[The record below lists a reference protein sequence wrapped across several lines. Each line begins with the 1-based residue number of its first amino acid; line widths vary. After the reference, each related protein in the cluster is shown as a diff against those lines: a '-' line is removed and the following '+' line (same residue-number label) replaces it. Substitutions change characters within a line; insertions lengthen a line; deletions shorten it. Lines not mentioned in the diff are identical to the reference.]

1 MIRPYEIMYILDA
14 RLEEQDQNKIN
25 ERVNETI
32 AKIGGKVEKS
42 EVWGRRKLAFPIK
55 KQTDGIYMLTNFQ
68 ADSNSL
74 VELQRVMGI
83 TEGLLR
89 HLVVRK
95 DEP

>member
-1 MIRPYEIMYILDA
+1 MYILDA

>member
-14 RLEEQDQNKIN
+14 RLEELDQNKIN

-68 ADSNSL
+68 ADSDSL

-89 HLVVRK
+89 HLVIRK